1 MKGIVLALIFSVIA
15 IGTQAQDATE
25 LVRRADAHARGKTSL
40 AEISMKVIRPD
51 WSREMSMRAWT
62 KGNSLAMVQVLSPAR
77 ERGIVYLKRNR
88 EVWNWIPSI
97 ERTIKLPPSMMS
109 QSWMG
114 SDFSNDDLVK
124 EFSIV
129 EDYTHTRLGEE
140 PVSGRNCVKV
150 QLIPKPEAAVVWGK
164 VLLWIDPVD
173 LLMMRA
179 EYYDEE
185 GELLNRM
192 LTTST
197 GVLGGRMLP
206 LRMEMIP
213 VDKPGQKTVISYISL
228 VFDQELSDDFFTV
241 RQMQQM
247 P

>member
-77 ERGIVYLKRNR
+77 ERGIVYLKRSR

>member
-164 VLLWIDPVD
+164 VLLWIDPID